1 MSSKPSNS
9 NMMGRGALS
18 PATPKNSKLTAIKI
32 FKQIKE
38 NKAVLVWTLVFS
50 AIGVALYVL
59 GSLLFGQMI
68 QYFFSI
74 KDVQVINNSATII
87 FNDRTPFIEFLTWGF
102 PREKVMSFVAACIN
116 MFICYFAFLL
126 SQSIQNILM
135 VKISQRTSAKL
146 RKEVFE
152 KLQKMPVSYF
162 DSHPSG
168 DLMSR
173 MSNDIDNVSQG
184 LTQSL
189 SQFIQSIFQIL
200 LTVILMFVLSSYITL
215 ITILLL
221 PLMLSLC
228 YVFIK
233 KAQPQ
238 FVIQQEKLG
247 DLNSYIEEMISGQRV
262 TNLMNREE
270 EVSKEFSKYNNAL
283 VKSAVISQTFSGF
296 MFSWFSFI
304 TNVLLL
310 AITGIAV
317 AFNLNHINIGGI
329 GGNFAPPFG
338 QADIAFIS
346 TYTLLLRNV
355 LNPIQQLLS
364 TLNVVQAGLAGAER
378 VFKIVELKEPEVN
391 KDAIELKEVKGHVEF
406 KNVNFGYTEEKLNL
420 IDANI
425 NAKPGEVI
433 AIVGPTGAGKTTIIN
448 LLTKFYN
455 YNSGQILIDGKEI
468 NEITEKSWRDNIS
481 IVLQDTFLFNDTI
494 RENIRYGRLDA
505 TDEEV
510 EEAAKV
516 ADADLFIRQL
526 EHGYDTVLSSDGKD
540 LSQGQRQLLA
550 IARAVISKSNILILD
565 EATSSVDTRTEL
577 LIQNAMLKLMK
588 GRTSFVIA
596 HRLSTIKNAD
606 QILVIND
613 GKIIEKGNHKELLK
627 IKNGFYANLYNSQFK
642 KGILE
647 E

>member
-9 NMMGRGALS
+9 NMMGSGALS
-18 PATPKNSKLTAIKI
+18 AATPKNSKLTAIKI

-74 KDVQVINNSATII
+74 KDVQVINNSTTII

-102 PREKVMSFVAACIN
+102 PREEVMSFVATCIN
-116 MFICYFAFLL
+116 MFICYLAFLL

-247 DLNSYIEEMISGQRV
+247 DLNGYIEEMISGQRV

-296 MFSWFSFI
+296 MCSWFSFI

-310 AITGIAV
+310 AVTGIAV

-406 KNVNFGYTEEKLNL
+406 KNVNFGYTKEKLNL

-642 KGILE
+642 KGIVE

>member
-18 PATPKNSKLTAIKI
+18 AATPKNSKLTVIKI

-50 AIGVALYVL
+50 VIGVALYVL

-74 KDVQVINNSATII
+74 KDVQVSNNSPTII

-102 PREKVMSFVAACIN
+102 PREEVMSFVAACIN

-247 DLNSYIEEMISGQRV
+247 DLNGYIEEMISGQRV

-510 EEAAKV
+510 EDAAKV
-516 ADADLFIRQL
+516 SDADLFIRQL

-642 KGILE
+642 KGIVE